1 MRECHKSGSWI
12 RSNKARGRACVRMNE
27 WMNESFMC
35 MMLQYGRCV
44 STRELLS
51 TTGFPVPPL
60 VTFTQ
65 RPLLTLVRLTL
76 SHSGRA
82 KPNSRSLQGG
92 KSLPSSSPAA
102 KHPDLGYS
110 NPTLHWG
117 HHCSSVSQRGHLNF
131 ILWCGKLKLSLKTCS
146 ICKNSKAH
154 NFGLL
159 WFTNQSWYT
168 QT

>member
-27 WMNESFMC
+27 WMNP
-35 MMLQYGRCV
+35 LCV
-44 STRELLS
+44 WCSNMGVVYPHGSS
-51 TTGFPVPPL
+51 TTGLPVPPL